1 MGARE
6 VRRQHRQAKEQ
17 RCGWQHAG
25 HVLCWTATTKGW
37 MACAMVRG
45 NGGGME
51 LEQAHFAEGSLRSAS
66 IVEAK
71 VGLKER

>member
-1 MGARE
+1 
-6 VRRQHRQAKEQ
+6 
-17 RCGWQHAG
+17 
-25 HVLCWTATTKGW
+25 

-45 NGGGME
+45 KGGGME